1 MKEYVCWLVML
12 SGGFWLSRLRMLLN
26 IIVIG
31 VIALAA
37 VGSVLVITKY
47 TNLIPINMIE
57 TSGMAKMSNETV
69 INLPLPKFKIGKLTV
84 EEAIAYRRSI
94 REYVSKPITLIQLSQ
109 LLWAAQGITNTRHGF
124 RAAPS
129 AGATYPLEVY
139 VVVKEGGVEG
149 LPAGI
154 YRYDPYTHLL
164 RLIRKG
170 DYSLE
175 LYRASLE
182 QPWVK
187 DAAVNIVIT
196 AVYERTTGRYGDRG
210 VRYVHIEVG
219 HVGQNI
225 YLEATNLGLGT
236 VTVGAFYDDEVS
248 KILGVGP
255 DEHPLY
261 IMPVGIPERQYRV
274 SEEEIQEFI
283 LRNRGD

>member
-1 MKEYVCWLVML
+1 M
-12 SGGFWLSRLRMLLN
+12 
-26 IIVIG
+26 
-31 VIALAA
+31 
-37 VGSVLVITKY
+37 
-47 TNLIPINMIE
+47 
-57 TSGMAKMSNETV
+57 
-69 INLPLPKFKIGKLTV
+69 
-84 EEAIAYRRSI
+84 
-94 REYVSKPITLIQLSQ
+94 
-109 LLWAAQGITNTRHGF
+109 
-124 RAAPS
+124 
-129 AGATYPLEVY
+129 
-139 VVVKEGGVEG
+139 
-149 LPAGI
+149 
-154 YRYDPYTHLL
+154 
-164 RLIRKG
+164 
-170 DYSLE
+170 E

-182 QPWVK
+182 QSWVK

-196 AVYERTTGRYGDRG
+196 AIYERTTGRYGDRG

-236 VTVGAFYDDEVS
+236 VAVGAFYDDEVG